1 MPNFTFSIIRA
12 HFSTWGRR
20 RHSAQFDCQR
30 VMNTSPSFVCFLNVW
45 VLLSFRFV
53 ALSSFRPLFL
63 VCSGLIVAVCVDT
76 WRNGIWPKIRCEDGC
91 SGTLNLSELSNHIA
105 EVCISASCFA
115 RGLVV
120 YRRRNPGQFCFLACC
135 FFTFLAAVGYYI
147 PGLVLSYS
155 AVLLLLL
162 YPLAVNHRVWQRLSA
177 RLEPALWWLNFSN
190 PAYMMSKPKE
200 CECQAGGIMSFKRVH
215 KKLDLQFMSL
225 DNLVLVSTD
234 YDQSDT
240 VLSYADNTT
249 VRAYGGHIPLPKGSE
264 DSKRQSDPKDPGA
277 PELAEFPSVSKD
289 DNKTSSGYRT
299 LNLSGG
305 DSSSTAPMEAPVT
318 ATFSSLNGGSL
329 SNIQPYAFAGTH
341 SEGHSCM
348 STGQRYSEQPNVDPD
363 LEGEDFEMLDR
374 SELHHMDSLG
384 QKVQ

>member
-1 MPNFTFSIIRA
+1 MCAQLFRVRSLALCKSPLRTLTLFSA
-12 HFSTWGRR
+12 LHVVFW
-20 RHSAQFDCQR
+20 
-30 VMNTSPSFVCFLNVW
+30 
-45 VLLSFRFV
+45 FV

-76 WRNGIWPKIRCEDGC
+76 WRNGIWPKIRSYPPNENESLFNKRDAGC

-200 CECQAGGIMSFKRVH
+200 
-215 KKLDLQFMSL
+215 
-225 DNLVLVSTD
+225 
-234 YDQSDT
+234 Y
-240 VLSYADNTT
+240 
-249 VRAYGGHIPLPKGSE
+249 
-264 DSKRQSDPKDPGA
+264 SKRQSDPKDPGA

-348 STGQRYSEQPNVDPD
+348 STSQRYSEQPNVDPD

-374 SELHHMDSLG
+374 SELHHIDSLG